1 MNARSKAYEPSAN
14 SNYEKEMEKSFTVI
28 LCNLR
33 ALEEI
38 HELEFYG
45 SLVRWDKHW
54 ILSIQSW
61 FVTNCAPK
69 VSRKKYYSKQADM
82 EQVTKVE
89 TRRMCLMAG
98 YATGFFSEPREGMI
112 SEKAKPCLK

>member
-38 HELEFYG
+38 RRIRVLRKSGAMRQTLNTEHSELVCNQLRAE
-45 SLVRWDKHW
+45 
-54 ILSIQSW
+54 SI
-61 FVTNCAPK
+61 P
-69 VSRKKYYSKQADM
+69 
-82 EQVTKVE
+82 
-89 TRRMCLMAG
+89 
-98 YATGFFSEPREGMI
+98 
-112 SEKAKPCLK
+112 EKSSTVNKLTWNRLQKLRPDECV